1 MFRLLMILFVMKLY
15 ARADI
20 YIILL
25 WSECSISLPVRYSY
39 LLNLPYDNANVLY
52 YFSVNFWFLL
62 IKFLFIFCSFSSLIF
77 SSIIMIKFY
86 ILSKIFFFKR
96 EGSSDA
102 RVLSVTKNKYG
113 FEVQFLQRFI
123 KSWKSIFD
131 K

>member
-20 YIILL
+20 SIILL
-25 WSECSISLPVRYSY
+25 WSEGNISLPVRYSY
-39 LLNLPYDNANVLY
+39 LLNLLYHNSNVLC